1 MEATVTMSLKEVE
14 KLKLTISNL
23 EKENEELKSMVK
35 PSPSHYFSVYYDFSM
50 GTSVFNAFGCEVFNE
65 DNVDNRFEEIV
76 KSNFEDIFTK
86 SKENKFYQKFPKWV
100 HKILK
105 CD

>member
-35 PSPSHYFSVYYDFSM
+35 PTHYFRIMYDFSK
-50 GTSVFNAFGCEVFNE
+50 GTSVFNAFGYEVLNE
-65 DNVDNRFEEIV
+65 DNVDNRFKEIV

-105 CD
+105 CS

>member
-1 MEATVTMSLKEVE
+1 MEATVTMTLKEVE
-14 KLKLTISNL
+14 RLKSTISNL
-23 EKENEELKSMVK
+23 HKENEELKSIVK
-35 PSPSHYFSVYYDFSM
+35 PSHYFRVYYDFSK
-50 GTSVFNAFGCEVFNE
+50 GASVFNAFGYEVLNE

-76 KSNFEDIFTK
+76 KSNFEHIFTK

-100 HKILK
+100 HKFFK

>member
-23 EKENEELKSMVK
+23 EKENEELKSIVK
-35 PSPSHYFSVYYDFSM
+35 PTHYFRIMYDFSK
-50 GTSVFNAFGCEVFNE
+50 GTSVFNAFGYEVLNE
-65 DNVDNRFEEIV
+65 DNVDNEFEEIV

-100 HKILK
+100 HRLFK
-105 CD
+105 CQK

>member
-23 EKENEELKSMVK
+23 EKENEELKSIVK
-35 PSPSHYFSVYYDFSM
+35 PSHYFRIMYDFSK
-50 GTSVFNAFGCEVFNE
+50 GTSVFNAFGYEVLNE
-65 DNVDNRFEEIV
+65 DNVDNAFEEIV

-86 SKENKFYQKFPKWV
+86 SKENRFYQKFPKWV
-100 HKILK
+100 HRLFK
-105 CD
+105 CQK